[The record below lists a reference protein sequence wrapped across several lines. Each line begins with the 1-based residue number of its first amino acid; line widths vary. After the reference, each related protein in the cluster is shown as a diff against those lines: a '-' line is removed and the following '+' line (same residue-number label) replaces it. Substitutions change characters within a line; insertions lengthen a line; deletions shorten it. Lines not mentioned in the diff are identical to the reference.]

1 MFKFLGMT
9 VAVVTD
15 EILHPARKELFQADV
30 LYITA
35 AQLAFT
41 YLHDNTAKEEH
52 AVVRGFQSHPQQQHA
67 DVHSPTWPFCE
78 VLSCTGNTAKA
89 ELCLKANDDWLF
101 EVNLT
106 CSESVMAIA

>member
-1 MFKFLGMT
+1 MFKFLGLT

-41 YLHDNTAKEEH
+41 YLHDNTTKGEY
-52 AVVRGFQSHPQQQHA
+52 AVVRGSQSHPQQQNTDA
-67 DVHSPTWPFCE
+67 HSPTW
-78 VLSCTGNTAKA
+78 
-89 ELCLKANDDWLF
+89 LF
-101 EVNLT
+101 L
-106 CSESVMAIA
+106 